1 MRRIVSSTLAFA
13 MTLSLFSEAGFSG
26 VAQAAQELTSHADE
40 PAARQGKPT
49 LYIDFLGDN
58 STLFT
63 TPGIAVP
70 GERDWSIDQHPTDGI
85 WNKYSQDSE
94 VGTIFWVGVGI
105 DKMTLFELA
114 KEGKGLSG
122 LELGFYYNSEFV
134 VPYVGGSVDGT
145 TVGTYN
151 CDDPAGYKQVLS
163 ENIATTNSIN
173 RWSGSNYAIREAI
186 PKMEQVIDPDTQTTI
201 VVRDPESGEAKI
213 VDIPESWDMLYVSL
227 EKIANLGESV
237 SNRFADAVE
246 EDDENTNYVMMFP
259 FVLKAIDPNAE
270 VCFRLA
276 RNAAVFSMGGGTYGA
291 GTYDDD
297 NSTSSFGAWE
307 GTTRTPGHNLMEMFS
322 FEGDLNIF
330 TGRNEGEVTYKATL
344 DLPNSSAAN
353 NAILS
358 DPFGNSVSGATPVG
372 SREITGLPNGVKMTL
387 DITADSSVQGIVI
400 EIKPLHPE
408 TTGTVDRKSVV

>member
-1 MRRIVSSTLAFA
+1 M
-13 MTLSLFSEAGFSG
+13 
-26 VAQAAQELTSHADE
+26 
-40 PAARQGKPT
+40 
-49 LYIDFLGDN
+49 
-58 STLFT
+58 FT

-163 ENIATTNSIN
+163 ENIATT
-173 RWSGSNYAIREAI
+173 
-186 PKMEQVIDPDTQTTI
+186 
-201 VVRDPESGEAKI
+201 
-213 VDIPESWDMLYVSL
+213 
-227 EKIANLGESV
+227 
-237 SNRFADAVE
+237 
-246 EDDENTNYVMMFP
+246 
-259 FVLKAIDPNAE
+259 
-270 VCFRLA
+270 
-276 RNAAVFSMGGGTYGA
+276 
-291 GTYDDD
+291 

-408 TTGTVDRKSVV
+408 TTGTVLYSPAVTPVVPGRYTFDMPADDVTRRRSGQYGRDAGRG